1 MERSGVLVAK
11 RWEFFE
17 KLDEMVYVSDI
28 ETYELMYMNQY
39 LRNALGYKDHEE
51 YRGEKC
57 YKILQS
63 MDKPCAFCTNCQ
75 LREGEFVTWTH
86 KNPVLHRHML
96 LKDTLVHANGRDYRV
111 EIAINANSEA
121 DGNASYYYARS
132 ETILNECMQEIF
144 STANAEKSIDRML
157 SYIGKTFSCD
167 RAYIFEISGS
177 MMMSNTYEWCADG
190 VVPQR
195 ELLQTVPMS
204 AVDWWLSLFADNK
217 VTVIADLE
225 DIRAEYPESYAL
237 LKPQDIHCLAAG
249 PIKSGDEIIGF
260 IGVDNPDKKMMPM
273 IESFLNV
280 IGYFTSTLIRRREL
294 VLRLNNLSYHDQL
307 TGVFNRYALTELYGD
322 LSMHSMGVVYCD
334 ITGLKRVNDVQGHE
348 AGDQMIRH
356 CCELIRT
363 GTETEMVY
371 RTGGDEFVALCPNC
385 GKADFLAMLHR
396 LQDLIVSD
404 KCHIAV
410 GHAWSDHYPLNL
422 EKLIQ
427 QADQSMYEDKREYY
441 QANRLSPGVERRK
454 PLECGQPTDQSQGA
468 VLQEQERSEA
478 MTPFQTFLDL
488 SRCDTEVLFQSVAQ
502 DNESSYFYMGD
513 MQSDLFYISD
523 NMRDDF
529 GFPGNL
535 VYGLLKLWVKRIST
549 PEFQDLYWQDISR
562 MLREKRTVHDLRYRV
577 RDVRGNNQW
586 VRCYGILKWNEDKTK
601 PLFFSGRV
609 THQDTSFVVDPITG
623 FPREHASLQQLED
636 LRKSGEKT
644 LVMGFSLNGLAEVN
658 STRGREC
665 GDRLLKKV
673 ANTLLETLSWEM
685 TFYRLEGMRCMAI
698 LNPVCV
704 DEGADGFI
712 EQLRSVIKKCYES
725 KDISVRN
732 VSSFGVIE
740 FPCADIEPE
749 DLAETLV
756 SLIRVAKQEPALP
769 YVDYSSQNIKRIK
782 QMSNMALALSQDV
795 ANHMEHF
802 RIVVQPVV
810 SSVEGKAIGGEVLL
824 RWSFEGQ
831 NISPAIFIPILEREG
846 LIQMAGRWVF
856 EQAVCTCVRL
866 RAHNPDFYLT
876 FNVSLHQLS
885 DTQLIPFMKMTLQRY
900 GLDGSGLVA
909 ELTESSLDERPT
921 QLARFVHACQD
932 MELRIA
938 LDDFGS
944 GYSSLRMLLQYPMS
958 IIKLDQSLVRQV
970 AESEAKMNFIQ
981 SIVYACHQ
989 FGKTVCME
997 GVEQAEEN
1005 EIILNT
1011 GCDLIQGYYYY
1022 RPMEL
1027 HDLYRLVSQTIHE
1040 MLAKEDNACKVKAN
1054 D

>member
-1 MERSGVLVAK
+1 
-11 RWEFFE
+11 
-17 KLDEMVYVSDI
+17 
-28 ETYELMYMNQY
+28 
-39 LRNALGYKDHEE
+39 
-51 YRGEKC
+51 
-57 YKILQS
+57 
-63 MDKPCAFCTNCQ
+63 
-75 LREGEFVTWTH
+75 
-86 KNPVLHRHML
+86 
-96 LKDTLVHANGRDYRV
+96 
-111 EIAINANSEA
+111 
-121 DGNASYYYARS
+121 
-132 ETILNECMQEIF
+132 
-144 STANAEKSIDRML
+144 
-157 SYIGKTFSCD
+157 
-167 RAYIFEISGS
+167 
-177 MMMSNTYEWCADG
+177 
-190 VVPQR
+190 
-195 ELLQTVPMS
+195 
-204 AVDWWLSLFADNK
+204 
-217 VTVIADLE
+217 
-225 DIRAEYPESYAL
+225 
-237 LKPQDIHCLAAG
+237 
-249 PIKSGDEIIGF
+249 
-260 IGVDNPDKKMMPM
+260 
-273 IESFLNV
+273 
-280 IGYFTSTLIRRREL
+280 
-294 VLRLNNLSYHDQL
+294 
-307 TGVFNRYALTELYGD
+307 
-322 LSMHSMGVVYCD
+322 
-334 ITGLKRVNDVQGHE
+334 
-348 AGDQMIRH
+348 
-356 CCELIRT
+356 
-363 GTETEMVY
+363 
-371 RTGGDEFVALCPNC
+371 
-385 GKADFLAMLHR
+385 
-396 LQDLIVSD
+396 
-404 KCHIAV
+404 
-410 GHAWSDHYPLNL
+410 
-422 EKLIQ
+422 
-427 QADQSMYEDKREYY
+427 
-441 QANRLSPGVERRK
+441 
-454 PLECGQPTDQSQGA
+454 
-468 VLQEQERSEA
+468 
-478 MTPFQTFLDL
+478 
-488 SRCDTEVLFQSVAQ
+488 
-502 DNESSYFYMGD
+502 
-513 MQSDLFYISD
+513 
-523 NMRDDF
+523 
-529 GFPGNL
+529 
-535 VYGLLKLWVKRIST
+535 
-549 PEFQDLYWQDISR
+549 
-562 MLREKRTVHDLRYRV
+562 
-577 RDVRGNNQW
+577 
-586 VRCYGILKWNEDKTK
+586 
-601 PLFFSGRV
+601 
-609 THQDTSFVVDPITG
+609 
-623 FPREHASLQQLED
+623 
-636 LRKSGEKT
+636 
-644 LVMGFSLNGLAEVN
+644 MGFSLNGLAEVN

-712 EQLRSVIKKCYES
+712 EQIRSVIKKCYES